1 VTATRLVH
9 RGPRRSCTGVR
20 AAVAAHPRG
29 TAIVGELSMCS
40 AEFRALWARHD
51 VRESV
56 SGTEILRIQVVLEC
70 FPATPGR

>member
-1 VTATRLVH
+1 
-9 RGPRRSCTGVR
+9 
-20 AAVAAHPRG
+20 
-29 TAIVGELSMCS
+29 MCS